1 VNPAPQPDQVPGRA
15 QGRRETS
22 RRGAARMTQAL
33 KLDRDIG
40 RLVRSILAEATGK
53 GTKELRAWKQP
64 QREISRLFQRDYARS
79 LREMFG
85 AADIRYLVGAACAIW
100 PNFNR
105 APMGPP
111 SMRLFAEV
119 SAHLRLH
126 FSSAP
131 YRQRGGFA
139 VRGFYLKTP
148 AALGKPL
155 IYVNSAHHL
164 LAVGTAFC
172 HEVGHH
178 LSADMFSPANR
189 DLKGA
194 RLYFGAEYSA
204 HLDDPAELAA
214 DILVSLAGYPS
225 PAARQIFSSGGA
237 AGVAAL
243 PLGAR
248 GGKAFDAV
256 REHLRS
262 RYGFDFTAALPPT
275 RKLHYLTGMIHY
287 ARLREAL
294 LAGYDL

>member
-1 VNPAPQPDQVPGRA
+1 
-15 QGRRETS
+15 
-22 RRGAARMTQAL
+22 MTQAL
-33 KLDRDIG
+33 KLDRGIA
-40 RLVRSILAEATGK
+40 RLVRSILADATAK
-53 GTKELRAWKQP
+53 EVKELRAWKQP
-64 QREISRLFQRDYARS
+64 RREISRLFQRDYARS
-79 LREMFG
+79 VREQF
-85 AADIRYLVGAACAIW
+85 APADVRYLVGAACAIW

-111 SMRLFAEV
+111 SMRLFTEV
-119 SAHLRLH
+119 SDHLRLH

-131 YRQRGGFA
+131 YRKRGGFA
-139 VRGFYLKTP
+139 VRGFYVNKTS
-148 AALGKPL
+148 AGLSKPL

-178 LSADMFSPANR
+178 LSADMFRPADHDR
-189 DLKGA
+189 PGA
-194 RLYFGAEYSA
+194 QLFFGAEYSA
-204 HLDDPAELAA
+204 HLDDPVELAA
-214 DILVSLAGYPS
+214 DILVSLAGYPG
-225 PAARQIFSSGGA
+225 PAARQIFSA
-237 AGVAAL
+237 AGARSMKPLV
-243 PLGAR
+243 LGAHS
-248 GGKAFDAV
+248 GKAFDAV